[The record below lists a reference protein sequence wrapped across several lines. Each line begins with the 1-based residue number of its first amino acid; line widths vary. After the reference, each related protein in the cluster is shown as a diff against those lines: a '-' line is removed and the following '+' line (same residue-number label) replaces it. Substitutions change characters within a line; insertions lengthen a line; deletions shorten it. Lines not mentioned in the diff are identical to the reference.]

1 MDKNVIISPSILSAD
16 FSKLGSELKY
26 IENNGGGAVHID
38 VMDGQFVPN
47 LTFGAPVVK
56 SIRKHSS
63 LPFDVHLMVKN
74 PENLVKDF
82 ADAGADW
89 FTFHAEAC
97 VHADRLI
104 SEIKAKGM
112 RAGISIV
119 PTTPISMIET
129 ILPLVDIVLVMS
141 VNPGFSGQKFLP
153 YCLKKVSALREI
165 KKTKSLRY
173 LISVDGGVH
182 SENIKTVKE
191 AGAEI
196 IVSGSAFFSGELK
209 L

>member
-165 KKTKSLRY
+165 KKTESLRY

>member
-63 LPFDVHLMVKN
+63 LPFDVHLMVNN
-74 PENLVKDF
+74 PENLVKDV

-165 KKTKSLRY
+165 KKTESLRY